1 MGLWEQF
8 PYTNLHSLNLDWIVT
23 KIKELN
29 AKVIALEAWS
39 EQHKGE
45 YEDLKRRV
53 DALENEID
61 TFETQIRSEFDKL
74 KQDQQAEFETLKAET
89 KATITAEVNRLE
101 RLVNEAIANL
111 EAEFNRLLIEVRT
124 KINDLETQIQLAI
137 INLNNTLDANNEY
150 MMRWVEN
157 RLQDF
162 INSLPEILTVEVYNP
177 YRGMV
182 TDIQQAIND
191 IYSIAC
197 VYGLTAEQ
205 YDSLQ
210 LTAQEYDLKALTAM
224 EYDQYGYKLLNYPD
238 PDLYMYSPFT
248 GEVVLVKDVV
258 MDLAHLHM
266 GGVTAEVYDL
276 KELTADEYDALEL
289 TAFNYDWFGDQ
300 LLPA

>member
-45 YEDLKRRV
+45 YVELKRRV

-74 KQDQQAEFETLKAET
+74 KQDQQAEFEALKAET
-89 KATITAEVNRLE
+89 KATITAEVDRLE

-137 INLNNTLDANNEY
+137 INLNNTLDINNEY

-177 YRGMV
+177 YRGEV

-197 VYGLTAEQ
+197 VFGLTAEQ

-210 LTAQEYDLKALTAM
+210 LTAQAYDLKALTAM

-276 KELTADEYDALEL
+276 KELTAEVYDALEL

>member
-45 YEDLKRRV
+45 YAELKSRV

-74 KQDQQAEFETLKAET
+74 KQEQQAEFEALKAET
-89 KATITAEVNRLE
+89 QATITAEVNRLE

-111 EAEFNRLLIEVRT
+111 EAEFNRLLVEVRT

-137 INLNNTLDANNEY
+137 INLNHTLDANNAY
-150 MMRWVEN
+150 MMQWVED
-157 RLQDF
+157 RLQAF
-162 INSLPEILTVEVYNP
+162 IDSLPEILTVYVYNP
-177 YRGMV
+177 YRGSV

-197 VYGLTAEQ
+197 VFGLTAEQ

-238 PDLYMYSPFT
+238 PDLYMLSPFT
-248 GEVVLVKDVV
+248 GEMVLVKDVV
-258 MDLAHLHM
+258 EMLAHLHM
-266 GGVTAEVYDL
+266 DGLTAEEYDLKDLTAEEYDL
-276 KELTADEYDALEL
+276 KELTAYQ
-289 TAFNYDWFGDQ
+289 YDWYGEA
-300 LLPA
+300 LLSA

>member
-45 YEDLKRRV
+45 YAELKSRV

-74 KQDQQAEFETLKAET
+74 KQEQQAEFEALKAET

-137 INLNNTLDANNEY
+137 INLNNTLDANNAY
-150 MMRWVEN
+150 MMQWVED
-157 RLQDF
+157 RLQAF
-162 INSLPEILTVEVYNP
+162 IDSLPEILTVYVYNP
-177 YRGMV
+177 YRGEV

-197 VYGLTAEQ
+197 VFGLTAEQ

-210 LTAQEYDLKALTAM
+210 LTATQ
-224 EYDQYGYKLLNYPD
+224 
-238 PDLYMYSPFT
+238 
-248 GEVVLVKDVV
+248 
-258 MDLAHLHM
+258 
-266 GGVTAEVYDL
+266 
-276 KELTADEYDALEL
+276 
-289 TAFNYDWFGDQ
+289 Q
-300 LLPA
+300 LSITE

>member
-45 YEDLKRRV
+45 YVELKGRV

-74 KQDQQAEFETLKAET
+74 KQEQQAEFEALKAET

-150 MMRWVEN
+150 MMQWVEN

-177 YRGMV
+177 YRGRV

-197 VYGLTAEQ
+197 VFGLTAEQ

-210 LTAQEYDLKALTAM
+210 LTATEYDNKALTAM

-238 PDLYMYSPFT
+238 PDLYMISPFT
-248 GEVVLVKDVV
+248 GQRVLVKDVV

-276 KELTADEYDALEL
+276 KELTAETYDALEL

>member
-1 MGLWEQF
+1 MGVWEQF
-8 PYTNLHSLNLDWIVT
+8 PYSNFHSLNLDWIVN
-23 KIKELN
+23 KVKELN
-29 AKVIALEAWS
+29 AKVTELALWA
-39 EQHKGE
+39 EQHKEE
-45 YEDLKRRV
+45 YKELKLRV
-53 DALENEID
+53 DHLENEID

-74 KQDQQAEFETLKAET
+74 KAEQQAEFEALKAET
-89 KATITAEVNRLE
+89 EATITREVTRLE
-101 RLVNEAIANL
+101 NLVNTAITRL
-111 EAEFNRLLIEVRT
+111 ENEFNRMLVEVRT
-124 KINDLETQIQLAI
+124 QLDAFETEIQLAI
-137 INLNNTLDANNEY
+137 INLNNQLSANNAY
-150 MMRWVEN
+150 MMQWVEN
-157 RLQDF
+157 RLQEF
-162 INSLPEILTVEVYNP
+162 IDSLPEILTVMVYNP
-177 YRGMV
+177 YRGEV

-210 LTAQEYDLKALTAM
+210 LTAEEYDLKDLTAM

-238 PDLYMYSPFT
+238 PDLYMISPFT
-248 GEVVLVKDVV
+248 GLTVLVKDVV

-276 KELTADEYDALEL
+276 KELTAEEYDALEL

>member
-8 PYTNLHSLNLDWIVT
+8 PYTNLHSLNLDWIVNR
-23 KIKELN
+23 IKELN

-45 YEDLKRRV
+45 YAELKRRV

-74 KQDQQAEFETLKAET
+74 KQDQQAEFEALKAET

-197 VYGLTAEQ
+197 VFGLTAEQ

-210 LTAQEYDLKALTAM
+210 LTAQAYDLKALTAM

-248 GEVVLVKDVV
+248 GEIVRVKDVV

-276 KELTADEYDALEL
+276 KELTAEAYDALEL